1 MVSINH
7 HQLHVF
13 YAVAREGS
21 FSRGAQALGI
31 SQPAT
36 SIQVRE
42 LEAALGA
49 QLCYRQ
55 RHGIRLTD
63 LGELVYDYAHRIL
76 SLSRELETAV
86 DDTLGLRRGVMTIGA
101 SSTPGEYLLP
111 RVIGAFKAQYP
122 GLQFSLRISNTA
134 TVMQQVLRREVDL
147 GVVGDAL
154 PSPETK
160 LEPFAD
166 DEIVIVAAADS
177 AIAAKQSI
185 SLEDVAAEGF
195 VVRERGSAT
204 RRIAEEALAALG
216 VHLTVNMELGGNEAV
231 KGAVAAGLGLGL
243 ISHYGI
249 TAEERAGML
258 VRLPV
263 EGWKCVRPL
272 YLVQRKDKHETR
284 AEREFIDLLLGAR
297 KAQ

>member
-1 MVSINH
+1 M
-7 HQLHVF
+7 
-13 YAVAREGS
+13 
-21 FSRGAQALGI
+21 
-31 SQPAT
+31 
-36 SIQVRE
+36 
-42 LEAALGA
+42 
-49 QLCYRQ
+49 
-55 RHGIRLTD
+55 
-63 LGELVYDYAHRIL
+63 
-76 SLSRELETAV
+76 
-86 DDTLGLRRGVMTIGA
+86 
-101 SSTPGEYLLP
+101 
-111 RVIGAFKAQYP
+111 
-122 GLQFSLRISNTA
+122 
-134 TVMQQVLRREVDL
+134 DL